1 MSRASFRVNP
11 HSIRKQRYVL
21 QICSACVCSAVLC
34 GSTTLTVNEKN
45 VIRLDF
51 WIYVKG
57 LRVRLSLNSMRESL
71 QNRKQRWFG
80 HLEKMKE
87 SASSSK

>member
-1 MSRASFRVNP
+1 MSRVSFRVNP

-21 QICSACVCSAVLC
+21 QICSACVCSALLC
-34 GSTTLTVNEKN
+34 GRATLTVNEKN

-57 LRVRLSLNSMRESL
+57 LRARLSLTSMRESL
-71 QNRKQRWFG
+71 QNKKQGWFG
-80 HLEKMKE
+80 HLERMKE
-87 SASSSK
+87 SAWSSK